1 MFGMP
6 RWTSL
11 DDVLNL
17 HREVDR
23 LFNQAWSEMPLRNA
37 VGASPSI
44 PFNVRATDDGWR
56 VDVPLPGIDPEHVR
70 IEAAGNTVSIR
81 VETPR
86 DEQQG
91 SQTRFEQT
99 VAVPQLAD
107 LDKLSATHRH
117 GMLSLTIPIKES
129 VRPRQIAIQAHDE
142 QKQLTG
148 SAS

>member
-6 RWTSL
+6 RWTSF
-11 DDVLNL
+11 DDVFNL

-23 LFNQAWSEMPLRNA
+23 LFNQAWSEVPLRSA
-37 VGASPSI
+37 VAPSPSFPFTVHASEEGWQIEI
-44 PFNVRATDDGWR
+44 PMA
-56 VDVPLPGIDPEHVR
+56 GIDPKDVR
-70 IEAAGNTVSIR
+70 LEAAGNHLTIR

-86 DEQQG
+86 EDK
-91 SQTRFEQT
+91 SAPATRFEQT
-99 VAVPQLAD
+99 LAVPQFAD

-117 GMLSLTIPIKES
+117 GMLTLLLPIKDS
-129 VRPRQIAIQAHDE
+129 VKPRRIEIQAHDE

>member
-37 VGASPSI
+37 VSASPTI

-129 VRPRQIAIQAHDE
+129 VKPRQIAIQAHDE

>member
-23 LFNQAWSEMPLRNA
+23 LFNQAWSEMPLRGA
-37 VGASPSI
+37 TSASPSI
-44 PFNVRATDDGWR
+44 PFQVRAADDGWR
-56 VDVPLPGIDPEHVR
+56 VDVPLPGIDPDHVR
-70 IEAAGNTVSIR
+70 IEAAGSTISIR

-86 DEQQG
+86 DEQHG

-99 VAVPQLAD
+99 VAVPQFAD

-117 GMLSLTIPIKES
+117 GMLSLTIPIKDS
-129 VRPRQIAIQAHDE
+129 VKPRQIEIHAYDE
-142 QKQLTG
+142 QKQLSG